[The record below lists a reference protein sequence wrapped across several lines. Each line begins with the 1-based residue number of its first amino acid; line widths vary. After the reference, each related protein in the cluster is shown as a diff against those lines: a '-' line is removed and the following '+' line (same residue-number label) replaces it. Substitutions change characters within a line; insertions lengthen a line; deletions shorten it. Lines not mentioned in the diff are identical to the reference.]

1 MPRLSFPL
9 ARTTKRLIT
18 PAQFVPPTAS
28 DREMANPAMSSSSDC
43 PRVYMTSTHREDI
56 IDTGFPLPP
65 PCQPSWGFHDPSLQT
80 GYPAY
85 DTQST
90 EYSMGYGAEMAG
102 QHLEPYPKAYSGA
115 VFPQQSVD
123 GFSFNRYPGDRI
135 PNDLQHVPSE
145 IISRKM
151 FPPGSTA
158 SAFSTPVIPNASD
171 TSESPSSIPVHG
183 TSSTNVLKRRTKP
196 RSSRRRNTG
205 NMSAA
210 HCDLEGFAR
219 YRVRDYINKH
229 PDTDVSEV
237 IERSLTELKSSAVRA
252 KIHTRT
258 LCCYQRW
265 AAKRARVDNEEVQ
278 LCILCFKTYGV
289 LLPVTAI
296 TPDEGAQ
303 YGCRC
308 ARVNYKMLRE
318 NNQRESKDRLHI
330 NEHRQLHPKD
340 KPVDL
345 D

>member
-1 MPRLSFPL
+1 MSRLSFPL
-9 ARTTKRLIT
+9 ARTTKRFIT
-18 PAQFVPPTAS
+18 PAQSVPPEAS
-28 DREMANPAMSSSSDC
+28 EREMLNPATSSSSDC
-43 PRVYMTSTHREDI
+43 PSVYMTSTHREDT

-80 GYPAY
+80 GCHTY

-90 EYSMGYGAEMAG
+90 EYSMRYGTEMAG
-102 QHLEPYPKAYSGA
+102 QHLEPYPQSYSGA
-115 VFPQQSVD
+115 VYPQQSVD

-135 PNDLQHVPSE
+135 PDGLRHVPSE

-151 FPPGSTA
+151 FPPGSIA
-158 SAFSTPVIPNASD
+158 SAFSTPVMPNASD

-183 TSSTNVLKRRTKP
+183 TSSTNVLIRKTKP

-210 HCDLEGFAR
+210 HYDLEDFAA

-229 PDTDVSEV
+229 PDIDVSEV
-237 IERSLTELKSSAVRA
+237 VERSLRELKSSAVRA

-258 LCCYQRW
+258 LCCYQPW
-265 AAKRARVDNEEVQ
+265 AAKRAHVDNEEVQ

-289 LLPVTAI
+289 LLPVTAT
-296 TPDEGAQ
+296 TPEEGAQ

-318 NNQRESKDRLHI
+318 NNQRNPKDRLHI
-330 NEHRQLHPKD
+330 NAHR
-340 KPVDL
+340 
-345 D
+345 

>member
-1 MPRLSFPL
+1 
-9 ARTTKRLIT
+9 
-18 PAQFVPPTAS
+18 
-28 DREMANPAMSSSSDC
+28 MSSSSDC

-237 IERSLTELKSSAVRA
+237 VERSLTELKSSAVRA